1 MSVFVIAEIGINHNG
16 DLKIVKQMI
25 DGCVNAKVN
34 AVKFQKRDINVVYSK
49 EILDQKRESP
59 WGATQ
64 REQKQGLEFGEPE
77 YDEIDRYCK
86 SKNIDWF
93 ASAWDIN
100 SLNFLKKYNLKY
112 NKIASSMIVDQT
124 HLLEV
129 AKQKKYT
136 FLVNYYDK

>member
-1 MSVFVIAEIGINHNG
+1 MENNDSFWKEQGKRIDWINPYT
-16 DLKIVKQMI
+16 KIK
-25 DGCVNAKVN
+25 D
-34 AVKFQKRDINVVYSK
+34 VVYSK

-100 SLNFLKKYNLKY
+100 SLNFLKKFNLK
-112 NKIASSMIVDQT
+112 
-124 HLLEV
+124 
-129 AKQKKYT
+129 
-136 FLVNYYDK
+136 